1 MKWLWLISQDSDR
14 FSTEDVRLDIK
25 KNQLMIRLAALMLL
39 VFMLWASWAEIDQVT
54 RAQGEVIASSK
65 TQIIQSEENGSISKL
80 HVQEGDLVKQG
91 DLLAELNSIE
101 AEAAYRE
108 ALSKQVAVAI
118 TLERLA
124 AEVFGTELE
133 YEDRFSDY
141 PEFVENQQRLFNKR
155 KQALDAELSALHEI
169 EALARQELSLNEPLV
184 EEGHVSETEVLRLKR
199 QVAELGA
206 QQTNL
211 RNHFFRDAQAE
222 MSAFQEE
229 LSVTEQALVQ
239 RQKRLTMTKLIS
251 PANGIVANIRV
262 RSSGGVV
269 RASEEVMQIVPANDV
284 LIVEAKVLP
293 VDIAFLSPGLPVT
306 VKISAY
312 DYTVYGDFQGELV
325 YISADTLLE
334 EPQREEEASYRIR
347 VKTSTNRFHGKLG
360 DGLKILPGMTATVE
374 VITGQSTVL
383 SYLVKPLV
391 KTFAESLGER

>member
-14 FSTEDVRLDIK
+14 FSTEDVRLDIQT
-25 KNQLMIRLAALMLL
+25 NRWMIRVAALMLL
-39 VFMLWASWAEIDQVT
+39 VFVLWASWAEIDTVT
-54 RAQGEVIASSK
+54 RAEGEVIASSK
-65 TQIIQSEENGSISKL
+65 TQIIQSEENGSISTL
-80 HVQEGDLVKQG
+80 HVQEGDFVKRG

-101 AEAAYRE
+101 AEAAYLE
-108 ALSKQVAVAI
+108 ALSKKVAVAI

-124 AEVFGTELE
+124 AEVFGTPLE
-133 YEDRFSDY
+133 YKDGFHDH

-155 KQALDAELSALHEI
+155 KQALDAELSALREI
-169 EALARQELSLNEPLV
+169 EGLARQELGLDEPLV
-184 EEGHVSETEVLRLKR
+184 AEGHVSETEVLRLKR

-211 RNHFFRDAQAE
+211 RNQFFRDAQAE
-222 MSAFQEE
+222 MSQFQEE
-229 LSVTEQALVQ
+229 YSVVEQALVQ
-239 RQKRLTMTKLIS
+239 RQKRLKMTKLVS
-251 PANGIVANIRV
+251 PADGIVANIRV

-284 LIVEAKVLP
+284 LIVEAKVSP

-334 EPQREEEASYRIR
+334 EPQREEEPSYRIR
-347 VKTSTNRFHGKLG
+347 VKTNTNRFHGKLG
-360 DGLKILPGMTATVE
+360 DRLKILPGMTATVE

-391 KTFAESLGER
+391 KTFSESLGER

>member
-14 FSTEDVRLDIK
+14 FSTEDVRLDIQT
-25 KNQLMIRLAALMLL
+25 NRWMIRVAALMLL
-39 VFMLWASWAEIDQVT
+39 VFVLWASWAEIDTVT
-54 RAQGEVIASSK
+54 RAEGEVIASSK
-65 TQIIQSEENGSISKL
+65 TQIIQSEENGSISTL
-80 HVQEGDLVKQG
+80 HVQEGDFVKRG

-101 AEAAYRE
+101 AEAAYLE
-108 ALSKQVAVAI
+108 ALSKKVAVAI

-124 AEVFGTELE
+124 AEVFGTPLE
-133 YEDRFSDY
+133 YKDGFHDH

-155 KQALDAELSALHEI
+155 KQALDAELSALREI
-169 EALARQELSLNEPLV
+169 EGLARQELGLNEPLV
-184 EEGHVSETEVLRLKR
+184 AEGHVSETEVLRLKR

-211 RNHFFRDAQAE
+211 RNQFFRDAQAE
-222 MSAFQEE
+222 MGQFQEE
-229 LSVTEQALVQ
+229 YSVVEQALVQ
-239 RQKRLTMTKLIS
+239 RQKRLKMTKLVS
-251 PANGIVANIRV
+251 PADGIVANIRV

-284 LIVEAKVLP
+284 LIVEAKVSP

-334 EPQREEEASYRIR
+334 EPQREEEPSYRIR
-347 VKTSTNRFHGKLG
+347 VKTNTNRFHGKLG
-360 DGLKILPGMTATVE
+360 DRLKILPGMTATVE

-391 KTFAESLGER
+391 KTFSESLGER

>member
-14 FSTEDVRLDIK
+14 FSTEDVRLDIQT
-25 KNQLMIRLAALMLL
+25 NRWMIRVAALMLL
-39 VFMLWASWAEIDQVT
+39 VFVLWASWAEIDTVT
-54 RAQGEVIASSK
+54 RAEGEVIASSK
-65 TQIIQSEENGSISKL
+65 TQIIQSEENGSISTL
-80 HVQEGDLVKQG
+80 HVQEGDFVKRG

-101 AEAAYRE
+101 AEAAYLE
-108 ALSKQVAVAI
+108 ALSKKVAVAI

-124 AEVFGTELE
+124 AEVFGTPLE
-133 YEDRFSDY
+133 YKDGFHDH

-155 KQALDAELSALHEI
+155 KQALDAELSALREI
-169 EALARQELSLNEPLV
+169 EGLARQELGLNEPLV
-184 EEGHVSETEVLRLKR
+184 AEGHVSETEVLRLKR

-211 RNHFFRDAQAE
+211 RNQFFRDAQAE
-222 MSAFQEE
+222 MSQFQEE
-229 LSVTEQALVQ
+229 YSVVEQALVQ
-239 RQKRLTMTKLIS
+239 RQKRLKMTKLVS
-251 PANGIVANIRV
+251 PADGIVANIRV

-284 LIVEAKVLP
+284 LIVEAKVSP

-334 EPQREEEASYRIR
+334 EPQREEEPSYRIR
-347 VKTSTNRFHGKLG
+347 VKTNTNRFHGKLG
-360 DGLKILPGMTATVE
+360 DRLKILPGMTATVE

-391 KTFAESLGER
+391 KTFSESLGER